1 MYFESCSSYVAM
13 QLFDVAGIGG
23 NRNKSVDHT
32 VIDQRIGGLA
42 DKLSMKNQDSKADAL
57 RDYLTRLRGLS
68 KAVGDSDHSL
78 SVSAVASTMDQEEN
92 AQNVVSS
99 VLLMMLELSE
109 SPTAQPK
116 GVYGYSVPDHLKP
129 DLGTPKTEE
138 QINKEMWQ
146 AILRED
152 PLVGDHWAQ
161 RDVDG
166 KDSDSDFEDM
176 DVDEHAVPSE
186 TAEREKR
193 SRNDDHYHP
202 QERSSFDFWTATA
215 TPSENIRM
223 DHSGVLK
230 ALKQQQYWK
239 GRELVSKTVR
249 TNRRSGETMFDIQD
263 ATVLNR
269 MLRKSRSD
277 FSEVILLEEVD
288 IIHEVFLLLLGLPTI
303 VFTTRASAKPVL
315 EPSVTLS
322 HLSQGALLSILQP
335 FAESAF
341 TISSLQSKVDRICS
355 APTSQYGKVIQ
366 TFASAVHSELQ
377 ELKRQMSDFQQT
389 YQKYRKGTE
398 QRVASLIELQSTLQ
412 PYMRTV
418 TTLFDFWKQC
428 PFSDSVNIHEQTC
441 AFSIQLLSQLY
452 DNTIQTTLYG
462 DASSSILFNRLLQ
475 QCMIPF
481 LNNMESWLSGQ
492 PLDSVSES
500 MIKPSHGVEQLSNDF
515 WSQGFQYQTRMID
528 GDDGGNGGLATETVC
543 PSFISKESLHR
554 LMYAGKAIRI
564 ARTLA
569 PMESLPPSA
578 SGFSSDL
585 MSKIVNAGADEQSQ
599 AGSPPARQ
607 QPHYIQISSL
617 QYPLSFLSYGSQ
629 GLSKAGPLRGMNA
642 EADLCGIDFESRVE
656 IELKRSIEE
665 QYVQANTLLK
675 SVLFTQSRLMWHLRG
690 MAEFYFMLQG
700 NAMHWFSAA
709 MFSKM
714 QRRRPWRDNYI
725 LGSTF
730 NQIAAECNWP
740 FKQFVKVRVKD
751 QESLKS
757 KLGASSL
764 AGLRASMLEQVEFEY
779 LLPWPL
785 AGIVYSKVHTKQMY
799 SRITTLLFQ
808 VKIAK
813 LTMEQSAFLKFKGT
827 GNTTLGTLRKLRL
840 RFLSTINDLW
850 SYLMTTVLDSQI
862 KKFHSEVER
871 QGDLDDIILLSQRT
885 INICYERCFL
895 KDRTQPLLRTL
906 TTILNLALKFSAIFT
921 SYIQETEKAK
931 TQSGGTPG
939 SLPSASPMTDIRS
952 HKSRSGR
959 RVSFTVQGVSGS
971 STQGR
976 RIGDELSSSDSEEE
990 DDGHDMESDER
1001 HRQSLFTSSAPKTL
1015 LFSQSDIQDMK
1026 EDDEDEDGDL
1036 DMDSIVFMDRAKKQR
1051 TGTDLSVR
1059 ASFTSSSAEASHYQ
1073 RGKDDGFDDRLPR
1086 SPRKKRPPQFLSKS
1100 RSRGRSRS
1108 RSRTRGEDEGSTL
1121 EQLEAIEREFSRCR
1135 DFLAKSLRVVVNSN
1149 AARGYNASRRLL
1161 EGGVIGAGDVDVGS
1175 GEGGSDYLE
1184 GLILSLLS

>member
-1 MYFESCSSYVAM
+1 MSSRRQRPSLPEPARDLITHVTGFNTTDMYFESCSSYVAM

-779 LLPWPL
+779 L
-785 AGIVYSKVHTKQMY
+785 
-799 SRITTLLFQ
+799 
-808 VKIAK
+808 
-813 LTMEQSAFLKFKGT
+813 
-827 GNTTLGTLRKLRL
+827 
-840 RFLSTINDLW
+840 
-850 SYLMTTVLDSQI
+850 VLDSQI

-1015 LFSQSDIQDMK
+1015 LFSQSDIQDME

>member
-1 MYFESCSSYVAM
+1 
-13 QLFDVAGIGG
+13 
-23 NRNKSVDHT
+23 
-32 VIDQRIGGLA
+32 
-42 DKLSMKNQDSKADAL
+42 
-57 RDYLTRLRGLS
+57 
-68 KAVGDSDHSL
+68 
-78 SVSAVASTMDQEEN
+78 
-92 AQNVVSS
+92 
-99 VLLMMLELSE
+99 
-109 SPTAQPK
+109 
-116 GVYGYSVPDHLKP
+116 
-129 DLGTPKTEE
+129 
-138 QINKEMWQ
+138 
-146 AILRED
+146 
-152 PLVGDHWAQ
+152 
-161 RDVDG
+161 
-166 KDSDSDFEDM
+166 
-176 DVDEHAVPSE
+176 
-186 TAEREKR
+186 
-193 SRNDDHYHP
+193 
-202 QERSSFDFWTATA
+202 
-215 TPSENIRM
+215 
-223 DHSGVLK
+223 
-230 ALKQQQYWK
+230 
-239 GRELVSKTVR
+239 
-249 TNRRSGETMFDIQD
+249 
-263 ATVLNR
+263 
-269 MLRKSRSD
+269 
-277 FSEVILLEEVD
+277 
-288 IIHEVFLLLLGLPTI
+288 
-303 VFTTRASAKPVL
+303 
-315 EPSVTLS
+315 
-322 HLSQGALLSILQP
+322 
-335 FAESAF
+335 
-341 TISSLQSKVDRICS
+341 
-355 APTSQYGKVIQ
+355 
-366 TFASAVHSELQ
+366 
-377 ELKRQMSDFQQT
+377 
-389 YQKYRKGTE
+389 
-398 QRVASLIELQSTLQ
+398 
-412 PYMRTV
+412 
-418 TTLFDFWKQC
+418 
-428 PFSDSVNIHEQTC
+428 
-441 AFSIQLLSQLY
+441 
-452 DNTIQTTLYG
+452 
-462 DASSSILFNRLLQ
+462 
-475 QCMIPF
+475 
-481 LNNMESWLSGQ
+481 
-492 PLDSVSES
+492 
-500 MIKPSHGVEQLSNDF
+500 
-515 WSQGFQYQTRMID
+515 
-528 GDDGGNGGLATETVC
+528 
-543 PSFISKESLHR
+543 
-554 LMYAGKAIRI
+554 
-564 ARTLA
+564 
-569 PMESLPPSA
+569 
-578 SGFSSDL
+578 
-585 MSKIVNAGADEQSQ
+585 
-599 AGSPPARQ
+599 
-607 QPHYIQISSL
+607 
-617 QYPLSFLSYGSQ
+617 
-629 GLSKAGPLRGMNA
+629 
-642 EADLCGIDFESRVE
+642 
-656 IELKRSIEE
+656 
-665 QYVQANTLLK
+665 
-675 SVLFTQSRLMWHLRG
+675 
-690 MAEFYFMLQG
+690 
-700 NAMHWFSAA
+700 
-709 MFSKM
+709 M